1 MTCMI
6 AGSGGGAR
14 GGCDVTG
21 GRPALEETQVAGGR
35 PTASRWGVWS
45 SDRRVGCRRVPVQP
59 LEAALALGCGL
70 AALAV
75 VLLLGLARS
84 GPVAVAALAAYTLGR
99 QFVLGLRADPPRRSP
114 RSGRVTA
121 AAAAAVLA
129 ASIAVLAL
137 GPA

>member
-1 MTCMI
+1 
-6 AGSGGGAR
+6 
-14 GGCDVTG
+14 
-21 GRPALEETQVAGGR
+21 
-35 PTASRWGVWS
+35 
-45 SDRRVGCRRVPVQP
+45 VQP